1 MRVISSVFLTELCL
15 VCLMGCANTDKL
27 RVNTSEF
34 SKQDLIRVRENIDS
48 IVSEIEGKYSIRIS
62 YNKSPKWT
70 WGIVGYKKATASD
83 SYRLLTFLKIFREEF
98 DKYPPDFIARTKLKH
113 VAFVKELSF
122 LGQRRNAVPDYL
134 REILY
139 YDYAKAS
146 LNSVYQRHVIHHEF
160 YHMIEEEINGNVYW
174 KDPEWMEFNEKNFKY
189 GRGGHKVQSNNKMY
203 NMVHPKKGFVNLY
216 SMSGLE
222 EDKADIYAS
231 LFVGVEHEMLL
242 GWIKDDDILREK
254 VAYMKQFL
262 YNCCKVIDEDY
273 WKSLLKNNL

>member
-1 MRVISSVFLTELCL
+1 MRMIWSLLLTALCL
-15 VCLMGCANTDKL
+15 VYLTGCANTDKL
-27 RVNTSEF
+27 RTNTSEF
-34 SKQDLIRVRENIDS
+34 LKQDLIRVRENLDS
-48 IVSEIEGKYSIRIS
+48 IISEIEEKYPIHIS

-70 WGIVGYKKATASD
+70 LGIVGYKKATASD
-83 SYRLLTFLKIFREEF
+83 FYRLLTFLKIFREEF
-98 DKYPPDFIARTKLKH
+98 DKYPQDFIARTKLKQ

-122 LGQRRNAVPDYL
+122 LGQRRSAVPDYL

-146 LNSVYQRHVIHHEF
+146 LNSVYQRHVIHHEL

-174 KDPEWMEFNEKNFKY
+174 KDPEWMKFNKKNFKY
-189 GRGGHKVQSNNKMY
+189 GKGGHKVQNNNNMN

-222 EDKADIYAS
+222 EDKAEIYAS
-231 LFVGVEHEMLL
+231 LLVEVEHNKLL
-242 GWIKDDDILREK
+242 KWIKEDDILGKK

-262 YNCCKVIDEDY
+262 RNCCKEIDEDY
-273 WKSLLKNNL
+273 WRSLLKNNL